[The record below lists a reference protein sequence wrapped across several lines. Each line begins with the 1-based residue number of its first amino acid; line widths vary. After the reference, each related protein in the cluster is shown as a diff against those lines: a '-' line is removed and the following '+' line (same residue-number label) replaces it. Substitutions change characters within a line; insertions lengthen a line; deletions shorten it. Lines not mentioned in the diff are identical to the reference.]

1 MRVGCRTRSAS
12 NAVQN
17 AQAVPASLTR
27 MERTPYGFLL
37 VALGGFLGAVARHAV
52 DVGVGRALAAASS
65 GGASAVFGGAPTGV
79 GTLVANVAGSF
90 ALGLLLTRASSDRIR
105 LFVGTGALSSFT
117 TYSTFVADAVA
128 LGTPAG
134 AWYVAVSYATGFAAA
149 ALGLAL
155 GGRNRR

>member
-1 MRVGCRTRSAS
+1 
-12 NAVQN
+12 
-17 AQAVPASLTR
+17 
-27 MERTPYGFLL
+27 MERRPYGFLL

-52 DVGVGRALAAASS
+52 DVGVGEVLAASAA
-65 GGASAVFGGAPTGV
+65 GAGFSVLDGAPTGA

-90 ALGLLLTRASSDRIR
+90 ALGLLLTRTSSDRIR

-149 ALGLAL
+149 ALGLAV
-155 GGRNRR
+155 GGRGRR

>member
-1 MRVGCRTRSAS
+1 
-12 NAVQN
+12 
-17 AQAVPASLTR
+17 

-37 VALGGFLGAVARHAV
+37 VAAGGFLGAVARHAV
-52 DVGVGRALAAASS
+52 DLGAGEAVAAATAAA
-65 GGASAVFGGAPTGV
+65 GGGAPTGA

-90 ALGLLLTRASSDRIR
+90 ALGLLLTRASSDRVR

-134 AWYVAVSYATGFAAA
+134 AWYVAASYATGFAAA
-149 ALGLAL
+149 ALGFAV
-155 GGRNRR
+155 GGRDGR